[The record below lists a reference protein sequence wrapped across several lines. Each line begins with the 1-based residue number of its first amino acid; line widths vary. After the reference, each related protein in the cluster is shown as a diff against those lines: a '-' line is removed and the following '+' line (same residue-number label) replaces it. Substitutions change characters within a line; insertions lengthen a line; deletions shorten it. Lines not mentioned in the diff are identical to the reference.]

1 ITCRPGDLGGPE
13 WERFPIDRI
22 QLVPYPALPSLL
34 AAADVVAIPQLDEEA
49 ARYQTPMK
57 LFDAMAM
64 AKPIVAT
71 SVGDL
76 PELLAGCGRIVPPGD
91 VDALAAALSE
101 LLADPG
107 QARRLGEKARA
118 RCLQDYSMA
127 AVGRT

>member
-1 ITCRPGDLGGPE
+1 PTDLFDPARTDRESARREFGFAGATVLFPGTPRPHKGIEPLALAVSRIPGARLAIPCRPDDLAGPE

-22 QLVPYPALPSLL
+22 QMVPYPALPSLL

-71 SVGDL
+71 SVG
-76 PELLAGCGRIVPPGD
+76 
-91 VDALAAALSE
+91 
-101 LLADPG
+101 
-107 QARRLGEKARA
+107 
-118 RCLQDYSMA
+118 
-127 AVGRT
+127 